1 MDTRMVMELLDI
13 RALGTELRVA
23 TTHREA
29 KELLNDKA
37 RQWGDAKLDTMEL
50 GWAIE
55 DIETAHRA
63 MLRACARIESVFKRQ
78 PKPLTPAEQA
88 AEAEVRA

>member
-1 MDTRMVMELLDI
+1 MQMERLDL
-13 RALGTELRVA
+13 RALGTEMRVA
-23 TTHREA
+23 TTIREA

-37 RQWGDAKLDTMEL
+37 RQWSDAKLDTMEL

-88 AEAEVRA
+88 AECEGRA

>member
-1 MDTRMVMELLDI
+1 MDARMQMERLGL
-13 RALGTELRVA
+13 RALGTEMRVA
-23 TTHREA
+23 TTIREA

-37 RQWGDAKLDTMEL
+37 RQWSDAKLDTMEL

-78 PKPLTPAEQA
+78 PKPLTPTEQA
-88 AEAEVRA
+88 AECEGRA

>member
-1 MDTRMVMELLDI
+1 MDARMQMERLGL
-13 RALGTELRVA
+13 RALGTEMRVA
-23 TTHREA
+23 TTIREA

-37 RQWGDAKLDTMEL
+37 RQWSDAKLDTMEL

-88 AEAEVRA
+88 AECEGRA

>member
-1 MDTRMVMELLDI
+1 MDARMQMERLGL
-13 RALGTELRVA
+13 RALGTEMRVA
-23 TTHREA
+23 TTIREA

-37 RQWGDAKLDTMEL
+37 RQWSDAKLDTMEL

-63 MLRACARIESVFKRQ
+63 MLRAGDRIESVFKRQ

>member
-1 MDTRMVMELLDI
+1 MDTRMQMERLDL
-13 RALGTELRVA
+13 RALGTEMRVA
-23 TTHREA
+23 TTIREA
-29 KELLNDKA
+29 KELLNNKA
-37 RQWGDAKLDTMEL
+37 CQWGDAKLDTMEL

-63 MLRACARIESVFKRQ
+63 MLRACTRIESVFKRQ